1 MIALEVDATFL
12 KTLLVVAAVSPTV
25 PTALPDRRGYR
36 RARRPVGRG
45 GSCSSKASPSHE
57 MSRTQTSSSTC
68 GSSVAAD
75 ASAPKSNTVRYS
87 AVADLSSPVW
97 CPLAG
102 RAPSSRAV
110 PCESRSGNERS
121 HTAKPASGYDKTNMA
136 VDIYELTTSLELD
149 GVRFVGHDIGLMVAY
164 AYAAQFPELTE
175 RVVPSRP
182 NWWRPTSVARSSRG
196 RATG

>member
-1 MIALEVDATFL
+1 VTLPGDRQMIALEVDATFL

-57 MSRTQTSSSTC
+57 MSRTRTSSSTC

-97 CPLAG
+97 WPLAG

-110 PCESRSGNERS
+110 PC
-121 HTAKPASGYDKTNMA
+121 
-136 VDIYELTTSLELD
+136 
-149 GVRFVGHDIGLMVAY
+149 
-164 AYAAQFPELTE
+164 
-175 RVVPSRP
+175 
-182 NWWRPTSVARSSRG
+182 
-196 RATG
+196 